1 MRHSR
6 INGALRGLVLATLL
20 AGSAFADKPRR
31 AHAPAAG
38 VHKVAAPTPAAAPA
52 DAPLANDKNDKG
64 VVGQPSG
71 TPPPGA
77 ANVVATE
84 EGKEGVKTYKF
95 GAVEVESRL
104 RSPELIYFLRRVRAE
119 FVAGD
124 LGHRSF
130 LRELDDT
137 ARSPS
142 FR

>member
-1 MRHSR
+1 MRHTR
-6 INGALRGLVLATLL
+6 LDGALRGLALATLL

-31 AHAPAAG
+31 PHAPAAG
-38 VHKVAAPTPAAAPA
+38 VHKVAAPAPAAAA
-52 DAPLANDKNDKG
+52 TEAPVANDKG
-64 VVGQPSG
+64 VVGQPNA
-71 TPPPGA
+71 TAAAGA

>member
-6 INGALRGLVLATLL
+6 LNGALRGLALATLL

-38 VHKVAAPTPAAAPA
+38 VHKVAAPAPAATPNET
-52 DAPLANDKNDKG
+52 PVPSDKNDK

-71 TPPPGA
+71 TAPGA

-95 GAVEVESRL
+95 GGVEVESRL

-130 LRELDDT
+130 LRELGDT